1 MGGRTNP
8 RRDAAVIV
16 GTGQTEFDTQIDR
29 SEGQPAAMVLRA
41 A

>member
-8 RRDAAVIV
+8 RRDAAAIV
-16 GTGQTEFDTQIDR
+16 GTGQTEFATQIDLP
-29 SEGQPAAMVLRA
+29 EGHRGAMVLRA